1 MNAHRVARAGAIGA
15 LLLLACTVRPA
26 GDRSAAAEL
35 RAAPAPAPAADDA
48 NENSADDAAGG
59 GGDGGAR
66 GGGPLELWFTGSDDG
81 YLDACGCDDGL
92 LGGLPRRATL
102 LRFLKA
108 GDREALVLSNGRL
121 VAGAE
126 PLDQMKILAIV
137 QAMADMGYL
146 ALAVTE
152 RELALGRESLT
163 NVAVLLGSGDA
174 LLGTNLM
181 DLWREDTTARDPSA
195 SAEVLA
201 AALPLPTVP
210 ALVRTVR
217 GESLLVLSAISL
229 QRAERYRAADPLV
242 QIVEPVRAL
251 QKQLTLHPQAR
262 SIVLA
267 QMSEAEAQALAG
279 ALPELDLIIVQG
291 PEHEDF
297 PREEATTVG
306 TTSIVTTGRKGK
318 FLMSFRFGGAGE
330 IDEAK
335 RHPIVDTL
343 EKDRDIQDLLNS
355 LYRERLFVEKPIEQ
369 YYARREPAGGARY
382 AGAEEGSCASCHPK
396 AWETWAKSKHAHA
409 WQTLV
414 DQDLPPQPE
423 EKKSRQMHAVWDP
436 DCVRC
441 HVTGFGEVSGY
452 AGVERGRP
460 EARLIDVGCESCHGP
475 AGDHAERASQGD
487 PRWPHPPIGKIDDG
501 GAEAMCMTCHDP
513 DNSPHFVMK
522 EYWAGL
528 VRGKQGAPL
537 GHGRE
542 GD

>member
-1 MNAHRVARAGAIGA
+1 MNGRRVARAGAIGA

-35 RAAPAPAPAADDA
+35 RAAPAPTPAADDT
-48 NENSADDAAGG
+48 AGG
-59 GGDGGAR
+59 GAR
-66 GGGPLELWFTGSDDG
+66 RGRPLELWFTGSDDG

-102 LRFLKA
+102 LKFLKA
-108 GDREALVLSNGRL
+108 GDDEALVLSNGRL

-126 PLDQMKILAIV
+126 PLDQMKLDVIAL
-137 QAMADMGYL
+137 AMAEMGYL

-152 RELALGRESLT
+152 RELALGRDAL
-163 NVAVLLGSGDA
+163 VDLAGLLGSGDA
-174 LLGTNLM
+174 LLGTNLI
-181 DLWREDTTARDPSA
+181 DLKRVGSYLVSPAL
-195 SAEVLA
+195 AEQFA
-201 AALPLPTVP
+201 AAVPLPTVP
-210 ALVRTVR
+210 ALARTVR
-217 GESLLVLSAISL
+217 GEPLLVLSAISP
-229 QRAERYRAADPLV
+229 QREALYHAADPLV
-242 QIVEPVRAL
+242 QIGEPVRAL
-251 QKQLTLHPQAR
+251 QEQLALHPEAR

-279 ALPELDLIIVQG
+279 ALPELDLIVVQG

-318 FLMSFRFGGAGE
+318 FLMSFRFGGGGE

-343 EKDRDIQDLLNS
+343 EKDPSIQELLNS

-396 AWETWAKSKHAHA
+396 AWETWGKSKHAHA

-414 DQDLPPQPE
+414 DQDLPPKPE
-423 EKKSRQMHAVWDP
+423 YGKSPQKHAVWDP

-452 AGVERGRP
+452 AGVERERP
-460 EARLIDVGCESCHGP
+460 EARLVDVGCEACHGP

-501 GAEAMCMTCHDP
+501 SAEAMCMKCHDP

-522 EYWAGL
+522 EYWRGL
-528 VRGKQGAPL
+528 VRGEQRPSIA
-537 GHGRE
+537 HGRE